1 MMKFLVVAALASVAL
16 GGGDYK
22 TTMQWQK
29 LKAMESCWG
38 EENMKLHTVAIK
50 KAIAKCGNEDA
61 PELSLPPFRSS
72 YRFVNTMINKADEQ
86 ESMQEMFQRLMS
98 SMQNKKHGS
107 SYRPYSQ
114 NYESMDSMKHESSDK
129 MDMMKMMMKMM
140 EMKKNMMEK
149 MDSARPYSRPNNDNN
164 NFDMM
169 DMFSKMFENKKDNM
183 DYSGVQSSK
192 YRNMMDV
199 FSRSKR
205 DAGDNLDLGDRLV
218 EKLADQRHHME
229 AKVGNMTCVLREMK
243 CLDSNNEIDIR
254 TMKADIKNY
263 ELPSEWF
270 GEKYEDIL
278 DSCYEMATNL
288 PADLQENS
296 VITISSDNSKIKLG
310 EIKMFMKCCSKAK
323 TQLCMNQ
330 DIKKKVEKNFG
341 PIEEILE
348 ETQLTEYEFFPLV
361 VQLLHGKE
369 MDYMTGDY

>member
-1 MMKFLVVAALASVAL
+1 M
-16 GGGDYK
+16 
-22 TTMQWQK
+22 
-29 LKAMESCWG
+29 
-38 EENMKLHTVAIK
+38 
-50 KAIAKCGNEDA
+50 
-61 PELSLPPFRSS
+61 
-72 YRFVNTMINKADEQ
+72 
-86 ESMQEMFQRLMS
+86 
-98 SMQNKKHGS
+98 
-107 SYRPYSQ
+107 PYSQ

-129 MDMMKMMMKMM
+129 MDMMKMMMMKMKMM
-140 EMKKNMMEK
+140 KNMMEN

-164 NFDMM
+164 NFHMM

-183 DYSGVQSSK
+183 DYSSVQSSK

-254 TMKADIKNY
+254 TMKADIK
-263 ELPSEWF
+263 
-270 GEKYEDIL
+270 KYEDIL
-278 DSCYEMATNL
+278 DSCYEMATKL

-330 DIKKKVEKNFG
+330 DIKKKV
-341 PIEEILE
+341 
-348 ETQLTEYEFFPLV
+348 
-361 VQLLHGKE
+361 
-369 MDYMTGDY
+369 

>member
-1 MMKFLVVAALASVAL
+1 
-16 GGGDYK
+16 
-22 TTMQWQK
+22 
-29 LKAMESCWG
+29 
-38 EENMKLHTVAIK
+38 
-50 KAIAKCGNEDA
+50 
-61 PELSLPPFRSS
+61 
-72 YRFVNTMINKADEQ
+72 
-86 ESMQEMFQRLMS
+86 
-98 SMQNKKHGS
+98 
-107 SYRPYSQ
+107 
-114 NYESMDSMKHESSDK
+114 MDSMKHESSDK
-129 MDMMKMMMKMM
+129 MDMMKMMMKFMTR
-140 EMKKNMMEK
+140 KNMN
-149 MDSARPYSRPNNDNN
+149 SARPYSRPNNDNN

-169 DMFSKMFENKKDNM
+169 DMFSKMFETKKDNM

-229 AKVGNMTCVLREMK
+229 AKVGNMTCVLREME

-254 TMKADIKNY
+254 AMKADIKNY

-348 ETQLTEYEFFPLV
+348 ETQLTEFEFFPLV